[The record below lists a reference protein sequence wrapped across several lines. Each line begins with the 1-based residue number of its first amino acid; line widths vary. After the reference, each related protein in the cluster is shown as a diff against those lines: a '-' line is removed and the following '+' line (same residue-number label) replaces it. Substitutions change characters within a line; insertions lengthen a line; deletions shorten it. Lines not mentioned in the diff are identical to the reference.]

1 MFPRVAARAGVTT
14 VVRVH
19 LVTLGRLAGALAL
32 ATTAL
37 AACSTAPV
45 PPAADTGPQYL
56 AIGDSYAAGFRP
68 ALDGEPAQNTTSGF
82 AWKVA
87 RDRDLQ
93 LVNVSCAGITAVA
106 FVGGESCD
114 EELRG
119 PDAPPLEGGSP
130 ADAVT
135 RHLDRY
141 GDDVRLVTV
150 VLGAND
156 LRSCSLDAELRS
168 CVQAAVPETTAA
180 IDALLGQIRE
190 RVGSDVPI
198 VGLTY
203 PAFWTG
209 EPVRRPDSEV
219 ARVVADETVDM
230 FRTILNPALRA
241 VYAKHD
247 ATFVD
252 VTEEF
257 GAYASPRATVE
268 SPDFGTIPARAED
281 VCALTYYCALGDI
294 HPTSAGHTEIARIV
308 QDALDD

>member
-1 MFPRVAARAGVTT
+1 MDVAAPNTT
-14 VVRVH
+14 VGRVRSST
-19 LVTLGRLAGALAL
+19 TLRLACALAL
-32 ATTAL
+32 ALSAL
-37 AACSTAPV
+37 TACSTRVA
-45 PPAADTGPQYL
+45 PPASDARPQYL
-56 AIGDSYAAGFRP
+56 AIGDSYAAGYRP

-87 RDRDLQ
+87 RDRDLE

-106 FVGGESCD
+106 FVGGETCD

-119 PDAPPLEGGSP
+119 PDAPPLDGGSP
-130 ADAVT
+130 ADAVV

-156 LRSCSLDAELRS
+156 LRGCSLDAELRS

-180 IDALLGQIRE
+180 IDALLGQVRE
-190 RVGSDVPI
+190 RVGADVPI

-209 EPVRRPDSEV
+209 EPVRRPDSDV
-219 ARVVADETVDM
+219 ARAVADETVDM

-247 ATFVD
+247 AAFVD

-257 GAYASPRATVE
+257 GAYASPDATVV

-281 VCALTYYCALGDI
+281 ICALTYYCALGDI
-294 HPTSAGHTEIARIV
+294 HPTSAGHTVIARLV
-308 QDALDD
+308 EGALRS

>member
-1 MFPRVAARAGVTT
+1 MDVAAPITT
-14 VVRVH
+14 VGRVRFS
-19 LVTLGRLAGALAL
+19 TTTRLACALVLAL
-32 ATTAL
+32 VAL
-37 AACSTAPV
+37 TACSTRPSPPV
-45 PPAADTGPQYL
+45 SDARPQYL
-56 AIGDSYAAGFRP
+56 AIGDSYAAGYRP
-68 ALDGEPAQNTTSGF
+68 ALDGEPAQNTRSGF

-87 RDRDLQ
+87 RDRDLG

-106 FVGGESCD
+106 FVGGETCD

-119 PDAPPLEGGSP
+119 PDAPPLVDGSP
-130 ADAVT
+130 ADAVV

-141 GDDVRLVTV
+141 GDDVKLVTV

-156 LRSCSLDAELRS
+156 LRGCSLDAELRS

-209 EPVRRPDSEV
+209 EPVRRPDSEA
-219 ARVVADETVDM
+219 ARAVADETVDM

-241 VYAKHD
+241 VYAQHD
-247 ATFVD
+247 AAFVD
-252 VTEEF
+252 VTEAF
-257 GAYASPRATVE
+257 GAYASPDASVE

-281 VCALTYYCALGDI
+281 ICALTYYCALGDI
-294 HPTSAGHTEIARIV
+294 HPTSAGHATIARLV
-308 QDALDD
+308 EEALRS